1 MVNLVSILMM
11 RSRARNVTEKSF
23 KLVMRILSSSVQ
35 KKVWEYKIS
44 LSELAKYFVSIPLE
58 TMKVCM

>member
-58 TMKVCM
+58 TMNVCM